1 MTQHGF
7 DEIEVEKGR
16 GFFIIII
23 IIIMIFL
30 SFQCRMNVVRESY

>member
-7 DEIEVEKGR
+7 DEIEVEKGH
-16 GFFIIII
+16 GFLIII